1 MCPQVKK
8 RKRLRQLSVL
18 CQTEV
23 ELVCP
28 SVPPLDTLVYLLE
41 RKQTLESCEVEHF
54 SSTVKKKTFLS
65 MSTME
70 TTTTGPPEE
79 PAMEVT
85 EPPKEPLQRP
95 YEANVWR
102 DSTMTTTFGP
112 VLVFHSENHP
122 GHCSVMGAIRLPR
135 MSSHRISDYLTVNYM
150 YVKSQGMRFWHAQ
163 NKLTNNALGF
173 GKRLALDE
181 FGITFSLRYP
191 DSTYSIN
198 GRHEIGLWALDFP
211 KLLMYSNLA
220 GPISGKADQEED
232 AWELIIKAHFYLL
245 DEKKRRT
252 TYIAEL
258 QSKASA
264 PAPNGKLGTHV
275 LSDKELGERSK
286 NPPKKPHQQG
296 ANKRPRSVDP
306 EPTDGGN
313 TNLKQAKTNEEW
325 KEKLFPK
332 LSRPKVPLW
341 NKDGM
346 IPIPPPLPEY

>member
-1 MCPQVKK
+1 
-8 RKRLRQLSVL
+8 
-18 CQTEV
+18 
-23 ELVCP
+23 
-28 SVPPLDTLVYLLE
+28 
-41 RKQTLESCEVEHF
+41 
-54 SSTVKKKTFLS
+54 

-258 QSKASA
+258 HPHRMA
-264 PAPNGKLGTHV
+264 KLALMSSLTR
-275 LSDKELGERSK
+275 SWERD
-286 NPPKKPHQQG
+286 PKIL
-296 ANKRPRSVDP
+296 PRSRISR
-306 EPTDGGN
+306 EPARGHAPWT
-313 TNLKQAKTNEEW
+313 
-325 KEKLFPK
+325 
-332 LSRPKVPLW
+332 LSPLT
-341 NKDGM
+341 GATRT
-346 IPIPPPLPEY
+346 